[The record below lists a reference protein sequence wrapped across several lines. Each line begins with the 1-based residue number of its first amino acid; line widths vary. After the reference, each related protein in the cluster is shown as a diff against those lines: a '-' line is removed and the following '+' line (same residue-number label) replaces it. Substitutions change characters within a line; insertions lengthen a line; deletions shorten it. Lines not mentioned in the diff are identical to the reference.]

1 MMIIENDYDDDDDDD
16 DDDIIEDENVLE
28 ELVRSRRAALSP
40 SQYSVETPI
49 NVIIIMMIMMMMM
62 IIMMM
67 MMMMMMMVPFKENF
81 TQFSE
86 DGIPVVSREMT
97 REK

>member
-1 MMIIENDYDDDDDDD
+1 MMIIENDEDDDY
-16 DDDIIEDENVLE
+16 DIFEDEDVLE

-49 NVIIIMMIMMMMM
+49 KV
-62 IIMMM
+62 MMM
-67 MMMMMMMVPFKENF
+67 MMMMMMIMVPFKENF

>member
-1 MMIIENDYDDDDDDD
+1 M
-16 DDDIIEDENVLE
+16 
-28 ELVRSRRAALSP
+28 RKGRATTKGAG
-40 SQYSVETPI
+40 VMKMT
-49 NVIIIMMIMMMMM
+49 MMMMMM
-62 IIMMM
+62 IS
-67 MMMMMMMVPFKENF
+67 FKENF